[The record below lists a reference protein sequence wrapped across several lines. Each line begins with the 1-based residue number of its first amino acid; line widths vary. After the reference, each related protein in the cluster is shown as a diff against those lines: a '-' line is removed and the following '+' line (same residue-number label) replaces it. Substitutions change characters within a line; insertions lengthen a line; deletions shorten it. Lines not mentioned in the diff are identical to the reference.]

1 MNRSP
6 LARSLLFVPGNQPQ
20 RVEKALASCA
30 DAVIID
36 LEDAVPAADKRRAR
50 ETAGAA
56 LGRRE
61 AVFVRINGF
70 DDPACFDDLEAIVR
84 PGLAGVVV
92 PKVEAAQPL
101 ATLDWL
107 VTQLERRAGMKAGA
121 VELLPLVETARG
133 VEALPQVAAASG
145 RIRRLSFGV
154 ADYSLDLGVD
164 VGPGEDALSYIRSRL
179 VHCSRAVGLEQPVDS
194 VVVDI
199 RDADRFRESA
209 WRARRLGLFGKLC
222 IHPDQVSLAHEVFAP
237 TAAELARS
245 RAIVDAWETAGGRGE
260 AAITVNGEFV
270 DGPIAA
276 RARRILSFGGG

>member
-6 LARSLLFVPGNQPQ
+6 LARSLLFVPGHQPR

-36 LEDAVPAADKRRAR
+36 LEDAVPTVDKRQAR
-50 ETAGAA
+50 DAAVAA

-70 DDPACFDDLEAIVR
+70 DAPGCLDDLEAIVR
-84 PGLAGVVV
+84 PGLAGVVL

-101 ATLDWL
+101 ATIDWL
-107 VTQLERRAGMKAGA
+107 VTQLERRAGMEAGT

-133 VEALPQVAAASG
+133 VEALQQVAVASG

-164 VGPGEDALSYIRSRL
+164 VGPGEEALSYLRSRL
-179 VHCSRAVGLEQPVDS
+179 VHCSRAAGLEQPVDS
-194 VVVDI
+194 VVVEV

-209 WRARRLGLFGKLC
+209 RRARRLGLFGKLC
-222 IHPDQVSLAHEVFAP
+222 IHPDQVPLAHEVFAP
-237 TAAELARS
+237 TAAELARA
-245 RAIVDAWETAGGRGE
+245 RAIVDAWESAAGRGE
-260 AAITVNGEFV
+260 AAITVDGEFV
-270 DGPIAA
+270 DGPVAS